1 MLSSMGSQ
9 TLVPPDDS
17 RYKVTEPITSNFLS
31 ADSVGKLLAST
42 LPETGWNGLK
52 LPKSESR
59 HFCDFRTKEMSVNRQ
74 PSLNVLYRSFFLG
87 LCENHK
93 NAHFRIFGP

>member
-1 MLSSMGSQ
+1 MLSWMGSQ

-31 ADSVGKLLAST
+31 ADGVGKLLAST

-52 LPKSESR
+52 LPKSRSLLPSVMLR
-59 HFCDFRTKEMSVNRQ
+59 LFMQQLRASSFRTSV
-74 PSLNVLYRSFFLG
+74 SFLITNTSTSH
-87 LCENHK
+87 L
-93 NAHFRIFGP
+93 